1 MYSDL
6 GGTMFLLTAI
16 NFNWSRFQLTWSIL
30 IITWVISAIVIC
42 SLYFFLVSINGISYS
57 ACMYSDLG
65 GTMFLL
71 TAINFNWSRFK
82 LTWSVFIITWV
93 IPTIVIW
100 SLYFISV
107 TINSMSYSACMYPD
121 LGGTMFYQNLF
132 SILIYE
138 SFLFYKT
145 PNLLSCIYHLPKL

>member
-1 MYSDL
+1 MYSNL
-6 GGTMFLLTAI
+6 GRIMLLLTGI

-30 IITWVISAIVIC
+30 IITWVISTIMIC
-42 SLYFFLVSINGISYS
+42 SLYFILISINGISYS
-57 ACMYSDLG
+57 SCMYSDLG

-93 IPTIVIW
+93 IPAIVIW
-100 SLYFISV
+100 SLYFILV
-107 TINSMSYSACMYPD
+107 TINSMSYSRCLYSD
-121 LGGTMFYQNLF
+121 LGETVFYQNLF
-132 SILIYE
+132 SILTYE
-138 SFLFYKT
+138 SFFFYKT